1 MLERQQIIRAFS
13 RLSDLLK
20 ERNVDGEVCLLG
32 GTVMVLAFKAR
43 ASTKDVDAIFSP
55 TQVIRE
61 LARVIQEE
69 QQLPENWIND
79 GAKGFVSERHET
91 IAGDL
96 PQFENLRLTMPTPE
110 YLLAMKC
117 LASRISTGETDR
129 GDVADIRFLIHYLNL
144 KTTDD
149 VLSIVQKYYP
159 PNQLPV
165 RAQFLIED
173 IFNQSGDER

>member
-1 MLERQQIIRAFS
+1 
-13 RLSDLLK
+13 
-20 ERNVDGEVCLLG
+20 
-32 GTVMVLAFKAR
+32 MVLGFKAR
-43 ASTKDVDAIFSP
+43 PSTKDVDAIFSP

-61 LARVIQEE
+61 LAHVIQEE

-79 GAKGFVSERHET
+79 GAKGFVSDRHET

-117 LASRISTGETDR
+117 LASRISGETDR
-129 GDVADIRFLIHYLNL
+129 GDVADIRFLIQYLNL

-149 VLSIVQKYYP
+149 VMSIVQKYYS
-159 PNQLPV
+159 PNRIPV

-173 IFNQSGDER
+173 IFNQSGDQT